1 MRARVAEVAIPE
13 DECRVG
19 LDHLEGVLALSGLGH
34 LRGWLVSRYEVAIEV
49 AYFDSRVV
57 WVKC

>member
-19 LDHLEGVLALSGLGH
+19 LDHLEGVLALSRLGH
-34 LRGWLVSRYEVAIEV
+34 LKLSLVSVCEVADEV
-49 AYFDSRVV
+49 AYFDSRVG
-57 WVKC
+57 